1 MKNLKIISL
10 FLMILTLGCG
20 AGSSSSSNANS
31 SLLAGNAGLSPLP
44 EDLGDLPLTI
54 PNAFRIKACPDATQG
69 GFSNVYDLMVH
80 VSSPNA
86 PVIDTNNDQIPDTVV
101 LKLYDTVP
109 KTVIFSGQSL
119 NQNTFPLSTVFNNG
133 QLQPKILGG
142 FEKDVN
148 GVANADIS
156 TSFTTNLTAGTWP
169 AIPTANPFS
178 TVLFVPGSTGAI
190 GNQPFFETS
199 GFEGDSGF
207 ANVACPAYRSL
218 LCPGTH
224 VVAIYVPD
232 TVNTIHCTQAVAR
245 IRIDP

>member
-1 MKNLKIISL
+1 MKKLNCLAL
-10 FLMILTLGCG
+10 FLLLLTVGCG
-20 AGSSSSSNANS
+20 AGSSSSTGSNSN
-31 SLLAGNAGLSPLP
+31 LLAGNAGLSPLP

-54 PNAFRIKACPDATQG
+54 PNAFRIKACPDVSQG
-69 GFSNVYDLMVH
+69 GFSNTYDLMVH

-86 PVIDTNNDQIPDTVV
+86 PVIDTNNDNIPDTIV

-109 KTVIFSGQSL
+109 KTLIFSGQSL

-142 FEKDVN
+142 FEKDEN
-148 GVANADIS
+148 GVLMTDIS
-156 TSFTTNLTAGTWP
+156 TSFTSPLAAATWP
-169 AIPTANPFS
+169 AVPTANPFS
-178 TVLFVPGSTGAI
+178 TVFFIPGSTGAI
-190 GNQPFFETS
+190 GNQPFFEVS

-207 ANVACPAYRSL
+207 ANVACPAYRST

-232 TVNTIHCTQAVAR
+232 TVGTIHCTQTVAR